1 MDIILKLAS
10 LFPIWGLG
18 VMFFAIAAVAEEVAL
33 SLRDK
38 RASRER
44 R

>member
-18 VMFFAIAAVAEEVAL
+18 VMFFAIAAVAQEVAL
-33 SLRDK
+33 SVKSR
-38 RASRER
+38 RER
-44 R
+44 GY